1 MNSIKILLAISAL
14 TISGLASAGAQNTHS
29 VVVRY
34 GDLNLS
40 TQAGVASLHKRIRNA
55 AQSVCSELETR
66 ILGLRQA
73 YDVCVNDALANGIA
87 AVAKSRGVVV
97 AANE

>member
-1 MNSIKILLAISAL
+1 MKSIKVLLAVAAL
-14 TISGLASAGAQNTHS
+14 SVSGLASAGGRDVHS

-40 TQAGVASLHKRIRNA
+40 TQAGVTRLHKRIRNA
-55 AQSVCSELETR
+55 AQSVCSDLDTR

-73 YDVCVNDALANGIA
+73 YDSCVNDALANGIA
-87 AVAKSRGVVV
+87 AVGKTRGVVV